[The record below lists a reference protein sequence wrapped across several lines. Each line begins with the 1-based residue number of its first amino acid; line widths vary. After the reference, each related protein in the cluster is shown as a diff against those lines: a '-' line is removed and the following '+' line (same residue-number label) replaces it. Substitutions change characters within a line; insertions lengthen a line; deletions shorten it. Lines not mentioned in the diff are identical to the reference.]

1 MNASPGRFASD
12 LESSLGPLGGHKVHK
27 SLKFCIMAGTA
38 MPRSHRGTGVSPV
51 KDWVAWLTGEFY
63 PGSPGS
69 ARFQRAHGFPIHRAR
84 KRRALPDSFLTPLL
98 L

>member
-27 SLKFCIMAGTA
+27 SVKFCIVAGTA

-51 KDWVAWLTGEFY
+51 ND
-63 PGSPGS
+63 S
-69 ARFQRAHGFPIHRAR
+69 A
-84 KRRALPDSFLTPLL
+84 L
-98 L
+98 